1 MTRVCVRASH
11 SEEKGRG
18 KGAFAK
24 VRSEKVKSEM
34 CHGEKTKNTT
44 ERVQTA
50 RVDIFDEMEEVFL
63 GNYLV

>member
-1 MTRVCVRASH
+1 MLLSVKYHSRLDDACVCTSPSH

-44 ERVQTA
+44 ERV
-50 RVDIFDEMEEVFL
+50 
-63 GNYLV
+63 

>member
-44 ERVQTA
+44 ERV
-50 RVDIFDEMEEVFL
+50 
-63 GNYLV
+63 